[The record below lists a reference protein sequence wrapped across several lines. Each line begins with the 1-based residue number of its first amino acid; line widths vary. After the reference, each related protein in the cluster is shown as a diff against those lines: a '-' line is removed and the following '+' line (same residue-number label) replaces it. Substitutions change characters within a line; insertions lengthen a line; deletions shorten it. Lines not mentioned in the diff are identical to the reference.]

1 MYIDLK
7 QLNFHACHLKIYGI
21 MYQPSLFWFNRA
33 WRAEPCREWGGEKGE
48 EGTAGGVSKA
58 YAMLE

>member
-1 MYIDLK
+1 
-7 QLNFHACHLKIYGI
+7 

-33 WRAEPCREWGGEKGE
+33 WRAELCREWGGEKGG
-48 EGTAGGVSKA
+48 EGSGETAGGVSKA